1 MKKIKSTSRRRFIQ
15 NTAGVAIATSVLP
28 SINLYAVS
36 PYYHLAD
43 GTFRNPEGSQVR
55 DTKKKWSYLTFYQ
68 EKKKIKINI
77 PKDHVIPSQQVL
89 KKINDFKNKDYIGW
103 IGHATFLIKLGSTTI
118 ITYPLFSK
126 NAGPITLGPERYVDA
141 AIPLQSLPKIDL
153 FLQTHNHYD
162 HLDLSAIE
170 KFPHKNAKVLAPLKV
185 GSYFTSNKFNYVQ
198 EMDWYDKT
206 TVGDI
211 KITFLPSVHW
221 SKRSLAD
228 TNKTLWGSYLIE
240 YKDKKLFFSCDTGY
254 GDIYKKIGQQFGPI
268 DLLFINIG
276 AYDFR
281 PMFEKSTFHTTP
293 EEALQI
299 GKDIKAKKIIGMHW
313 GTIILSLEDP
323 FEPPVRF
330 KNSAKQYGYTR
341 EQAVTFKIGELK
353 KLTELV

>member
-1 MKKIKSTSRRRFIQ
+1 
-15 NTAGVAIATSVLP
+15 
-28 SINLYAVS
+28 
-36 PYYHLAD
+36 
-43 GTFRNPEGSQVR
+43 
-55 DTKKKWSYLTFYQ
+55 
-68 EKKKIKINI
+68 
-77 PKDHVIPSQQVL
+77 
-89 KKINDFKNKDYIGW
+89 
-103 IGHATFLIKLGSTTI
+103 
-118 ITYPLFSK
+118 
-126 NAGPITLGPERYVDA
+126 
-141 AIPLQSLPKIDL
+141 
-153 FLQTHNHYD
+153 
-162 HLDLSAIE
+162 
-170 KFPHKNAKVLAPLKV
+170 
-185 GSYFTSNKFNYVQ
+185 
-198 EMDWYDKT
+198 MDWYDQT
-206 TVGDI
+206 TVGDV

-221 SKRSLAD
+221 SKRSLTD

-240 YKDKKLFFSCDTGY
+240 YKGKKLFFSCDTGY

-323 FEPPVRF
+323 FEPPARF
-330 KNSAKQYGYTR
+330 KNYAKQYGYTR